1 MIVIGLSFSLII
13 VSMSGFPFYTMN
25 FVKKNTQ
32 SRVLRLSIRSIKV
45 TDAKPVEYVGAN
57 DLYCQI
63 ECGTIRYRTPT
74 LDNTGAN
81 GDWDLGHAG
90 DNASG
95 LFREEEA
102 KALKMKFELW
112 DENTTRSNTKIGVS
126 EPIDM
131 SKLVD
136 CINDV
141 RAFSFNVQDSK
152 GKISGKVLVM
162 AVLTPHVSH
171 NSMT

>member
-1 MIVIGLSFSLII
+1 ME
-13 VSMSGFPFYTMN
+13 
-25 FVKKNTQ
+25 FVKADVAP
-32 SRVLRLSIRSIKV
+32 SILRLSIRSIKV
-45 TDAKPVEYVGAN
+45 TDAKAVEIVGKN
-57 DLYCQI
+57 DLFCQI

-74 LDNTGAN
+74 LDNIGAN

-95 LFREEEA
+95 LFRIEEA
-102 KALKMKFELW
+102 KKLKMNFSLW
-112 DENTTRSNTKIGVS
+112 DENMARSNTKIGVS
-126 EPIDM
+126 DPIDM

-141 RAFSFNVQDSK
+141 RAFSFKVHDGH
-152 GKISGKVLVM
+152 GKETGKVLLM

-171 NSMT
+171 KSMNMSY